1 LVGHSV
7 SNSNSSWVF
16 SILCIILKS
25 NNWIMEHKGKYL
37 GFDHIRFYVGNALQT
52 AQWYVARFGFV
63 PIAYKGLETGSRDIV
78 AHVVKQNDILFEFV
92 SPLNPS
98 GKLGTEDLAQQLA
111 VHGDHAKDIAFKVD
125 NCRALFESAKAR
137 GGSLVTVVQEPKEE
151 KDENGTVVTATI
163 CTYGNVVHTFVE
175 RSNYKGV
182 YLPGYRAVTEQDP
195 FATFTPS
202 PNLSFVD
209 HVVGNQPDNAMVP
222 LVEWYEKTLDFHR
235 FWSVDD
241 KMIHTE
247 FSSLRSIVVTDKDE
261 KVKMPLN
268 EPAQGKKK
276 SQIQEFVDYY
286 AGPGVQHIALN
297 TPDIITAV
305 GHMQARGVKFLKVPS
320 TYYVSLRQKL
330 QSSPI
335 KVKEDMDK
343 LEELKILI
351 DYDDKGYLLQIF
363 TKPVEDRPT
372 LFYEVIQRNNHHGFG
387 AGNFKSLFEAIER
400 DQAER
405 GNLTTTTPAAP
416 AATPYGH

>member
-1 LVGHSV
+1 MD
-7 SNSNSSWVF
+7 
-16 SILCIILKS
+16 K
-25 NNWIMEHKGKYL
+25 KGTYL
-37 GFDHIRFYVGNALQT
+37 GFDHITFYVGNAMQA
-52 AQWYVARFGFV
+52 AQWYVARFGFT

-78 AHVVKQNDILFEFV
+78 AHVVRQNDIIFEFV

-98 GKLGTEDLAQQLA
+98 GKSDSGEDLGQQLF
-111 VHGDHAKDIAFKVD
+111 VHGDHAKDVAFKVD
-125 NCRALFESAKAR
+125 NCRELYNQAMTR
-137 GGSLVTVVQEPKEE
+137 GGKSVVSIQEPKEL
-151 KDENGTVVTATI
+151 KDENGTVVIATI
-163 CTYGNVVHTFVE
+163 RTYGNVVHSFVE

-182 YLPGYRAVTEQDP
+182 YMPGYRPVTEEDP
-195 FATFTPS
+195 LSTIIPI

-209 HVVGNQPDNAMVP
+209 HVVGNQPDQAMVP

-241 KMIHTE
+241 SMIHTE
-247 FSSLRSIVVTDKDE
+247 YSSLRSIVVTDKDE

-268 EPAQGKKK
+268 EPANGKKK

-286 AGPGVQHIALN
+286 AGSGVQHIAMN

-305 GHMQARGVKFLKVPS
+305 SHMQARGVKFLKVPS

-343 LEELKILI
+343 LEQLKILI

-372 LFYEVIQRNNHHGFG
+372 LFYEVIQRNNHQGFG

-405 GNLTTTTPAAP
+405 GNLTSITPP
-416 AATPYGH
+416 PVAATPYGN